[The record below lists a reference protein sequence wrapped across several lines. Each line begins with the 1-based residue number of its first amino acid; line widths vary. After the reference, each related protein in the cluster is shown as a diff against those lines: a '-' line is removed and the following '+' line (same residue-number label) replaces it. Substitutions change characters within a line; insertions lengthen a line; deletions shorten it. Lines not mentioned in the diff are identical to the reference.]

1 MDRGIVGQSDGQ
13 LNKINSQARL
23 TEEKT
28 DRGMTHKWIDKQR

>member
-1 MDRGIVGQSDGQ
+1 MDGQSDGQ

-28 DRGMTHKWIDKQR
+28 DRGNDTQVD